1 MAIKGSL
8 REASLADVLQLLAM
22 GQKTG
27 CLSVTDHGSVG
38 AIYFERGRICHAA
51 LTNRSDR
58 LGEIL
63 VRSGAITAAQLEVG
77 LDEQRARRGRKLG
90 ELLVEQGAI
99 SQNDLERAVRGQIEQ
114 IVFFLF
120 TWTSGTFN
128 FEPDVRPQQQVFL
141 VAMNAESLLLEG
153 ARRVDEWSLIEKKI
167 PSFDVVF
174 QLDHRKLEM
183 KAPELS
189 REQERL
195 VPLIDGQRDVS
206 ALADASGLGEFEVG
220 KALYGL
226 AMAGYLNNAPKRRD
240 SVVRVVDSLAE
251 EQVALGT
258 ALYRAGMYADA
269 EEEFRRVL
277 EQRPGDAKA
286 RSFLGLLQLR
296 AGRWAS
302 AASHFEEAARAR
314 ESAWPLFHHL
324 ALAYE
329 RAGNLSQAREAL
341 IEAASRG
348 GSGDPRVLLSFG
360 VIALREGDL
369 ATATTHLDS
378 ARKAFGESE
387 IPAVWFH
394 YASLVAALAGRTR
407 DAVEILREGL
417 TVHPRA
423 ARLHNNLAVALE
435 RSGAHADALVS
446 AIAGARIDPGIPQ
459 LAKNIGDEQFRRGAL
474 DEAHDAYQR
483 AVTID
488 ETLGPD
494 VWLKLG
500 EIAASRRQFADA
512 RRCWE
517 RTLTLD
523 PGNPAA
529 TAHLAALPDH
539 ATNG

>member
-27 CLSVTDHGSVG
+27 CLSVTDRGSVG
-38 AIYFERGRICHAA
+38 AIYFEHGQITHAA
-51 LTNRSDR
+51 LANRRDR
-58 LGEIL
+58 LGEVL
-63 VRSGAITAAQLEVG
+63 VRSGVVSAEQLQVALDAQV
-77 LDEQRARRGRKLG
+77 ARRGQKLG
-90 ELLVEQGAI
+90 EVLVELGAI
-99 SQNDLERAVRGQIEQ
+99 SSPDLERAVRGQIEH

-120 TWTSGTFN
+120 TWMDGTFN
-128 FEPDVRPQQQVFL
+128 FEPDVMPQDQVFL

-167 PSFDVVF
+167 PSFGVVF
-174 QLDHRKLEM
+174 QLDHRKLELM
-183 KAPELS
+183 TPELS

-195 VPLIDGQRDVS
+195 VPLIDGLRDVS
-206 ALADASGLGEFEVG
+206 ALADECGLGEFEVG

-226 AMAGYLNNAPKRRD
+226 AMAGYLTIVPKRLE

-277 EQRPGDAKA
+277 QQRPRDSRA

-296 AGRWAS
+296 GGRWA
-302 AASHFEEAARAR
+302 AAAAQFEEASRTR
-314 ESAWPLFHHL
+314 PVAWHVFHHL

-329 RAGNLSQAREAL
+329 RAGQLVQAREAL
-341 IEAASRG
+341 LEAAARG
-348 GSGDPRVLLSFG
+348 GSSDPRVLLSFG

-369 ATATTHLDS
+369 TTAATFLDD
-378 ARKAFGESE
+378 ARAAYGSRVV
-387 IPAVWFH
+387 PAVWFH
-394 YASLVAALAGRTR
+394 YAGLVAALAGRTSA
-407 DAVEILREGL
+407 AVATLREG
-417 TVHPRA
+417 VEAHPKA
-423 ARLHNNLAVALE
+423 ARLHNNLSVALE
-435 RSGAHADALVS
+435 RNGAHGDALVT
-446 AIAGARIDPGIPQ
+446 ATAGAKIDPGIPQ

-474 DEAHDAYQR
+474 DDAQVAYQR

-494 VWLKLG
+494 VWIKLG
-500 EIAASRRQFADA
+500 EIAAARHQMGDA

-517 RTLTLD
+517 RTLALD
-523 PGNPAA
+523 PGNPTA
-529 TAHLAALPDH
+529 TAQLASLAEHPSHD
-539 ATNG
+539 